1 MTRTHFLLSGL
12 FALATAA
19 CSPSSDQAPPSSAD
33 KPAATATVAK
43 PAPAATTPAP
53 APATSAPGTSVN
65 DDAAVAKVSDAV
77 QRHHLTSLAQDCLD
91 YIIGD
96 ENRNGVDIDVHE
108 KHDEHCGGDPET
120 SPRLFSFHVD
130 NAGKLTTDALD
141 PADGEMKPID

>member
-12 FALATAA
+12 FALATVA
-19 CSPSSDQAPPSSAD
+19 CSPSSDQASPASTD
-33 KPAATATVAK
+33 QPAATVTK
-43 PAPAATTPAP
+43 PAP
-53 APATSAPGTSVN
+53 APAISVN
-65 DDAAVAKVSDAV
+65 DDTAVAKVSDAV
-77 QRHHLTSLAQDCLD
+77 QRHHLTSLKSDCLD

-96 ENRNGVDIDVHE
+96 KSQGGIDIDVHE

-130 NAGKLTTDALD
+130 HAGKLATDALD

>member
-1 MTRTHFLLSGL
+1 LFSGL

-19 CSPSSDQAPPSSAD
+19 CSPSSDQASPPPAD
-33 KPAATATVAK
+33 KPAAPATVA
-43 PAPAATTPAP
+43 TP
-53 APATSAPGTSVN
+53 APATSVN
-65 DDAAVAKVSDAV
+65 DDTAVAKVNEVV
-77 QRHHLTSLAQDCLD
+77 QRHHLTSLAPDCLD

-96 ENRNGVDIDVHE
+96 ESQDGIDIDVHE

-130 NAGKLTTDALD
+130 HAGKLTTDALD

>member
-12 FALATAA
+12 FALATVA
-19 CSPSSDQAPPSSAD
+19 CSPSSDQAPSSSTD

-43 PAPAATTPAP
+43 PAPAVTVPAP
-53 APATSAPGTSVN
+53 PSSAAAASSVN
-65 DDAAVAKVSDAV
+65 DDAAVAKVNDAV
-77 QRHHLTSLAQDCLD
+77 QRHHLTKLAPDCLD

-96 ENRNGVDIDVHE
+96 ESPRGIDVDVHE

-130 NAGKLTTDALD
+130 QAGKLTTDALD

>member
-1 MTRTHFLLSGL
+1 MARTHVLFSGL

-19 CSPSSDQAPPSSAD
+19 CSPSSDQASPSPAD
-33 KPAATATVAK
+33 KPAATATVA
-43 PAPAATTPAP
+43 TPAP
-53 APATSAPGTSVN
+53 APATSVN
-65 DDAAVAKVSDAV
+65 DDTAVAKVSDAV
-77 QRHHLTSLAQDCLD
+77 QRHHLTSLKPDCLD

-96 ENRNGVDIDVHE
+96 ESQGGIDIDVHE

-130 NAGKLTTDALD
+130 HAGKLTTDALD

>member
-1 MTRTHFLLSGL
+1 MTRTHFLLGGL

-19 CSPSSDQAPPSSAD
+19 CSPSSDQAPSSSTD
-33 KPAATATVAK
+33 KPVAAATIAK
-43 PAPAATTPAP
+43 PAPAVTAP
-53 APATSAPGTSVN
+53 APASSAASVN
-65 DDAAVAKVSDAV
+65 DDAAVAKVNDAV
-77 QRHHLTSLAQDCLD
+77 QRHHLTSLAPDCLD

-96 ENRNGVDIDVHE
+96 ESPKGIDVDVHE

-130 NAGKLTTDALD
+130 QTGKLTTDALD

>member
-1 MTRTHFLLSGL
+1 MTRTHVLLSGL

-19 CSPSSDQAPPSSAD
+19 CSPSSDQASPPPAD
-33 KPAATATVAK
+33 KPAAPATVA
-43 PAPAATTPAP
+43 AP
-53 APATSAPGTSVN
+53 APATSVN
-65 DDAAVAKVSDAV
+65 DDTAVAKVNDAV
-77 QRHHLTSLAQDCLD
+77 QRHHLTSLKPDCLD

-96 ENRNGVDIDVHE
+96 ESQDGIDVDVHE

-130 NAGKLTTDALD
+130 HAGKLTTDALD

>member
-1 MTRTHFLLSGL
+1 LLSGL

-19 CSPSSDQAPPSSAD
+19 CSPSSDQASPPPAD
-33 KPAATATVAK
+33 KPAAPATVA
-43 PAPAATTPAP
+43 AP
-53 APATSAPGTSVN
+53 APATSVN
-65 DDAAVAKVSDAV
+65 DDTAVAKVNDAV
-77 QRHHLTSLAQDCLD
+77 QRHHLTSLKPDCLD

-96 ENRNGVDIDVHE
+96 ESQDGIDVDVHE

-130 NAGKLTTDALD
+130 HAGKLTTDALD

>member
-19 CSPSSDQAPPSSAD
+19 CSPSSDQAPSSSAG

-43 PAPAATTPAP
+43 PAPAVTVPAP
-53 APATSAPGTSVN
+53 ASSAASVN
-65 DDAAVAKVSDAV
+65 DDAAVAKVNDAV
-77 QRHHLTSLAQDCLD
+77 ERHHLTKLAPDCLD

-96 ENRNGVDIDVHE
+96 ESPNGIDVDVHE

-130 NAGKLTTDALD
+130 QAGKLTTDALD